1 MSKPILYIL
10 TQVEGQP
17 NLLNE
22 ANKRIFEMMQGDTP
36 DKIGGILAIGMCVFF
51 VTFLTNSYVTLS
63 NDLNFI
69 INLKIQIR

>member
-1 MSKPILYIL
+1 M
-10 TQVEGQP
+10 
-17 NLLNE
+17 NE

-69 INLKIQIR
+69 INLKI